1 MTAHSGAVARH
12 LRHGRMDVAPRS
24 ASHVGREPDPD
35 CPDAGRSTDQI
46 RSDPA
51 RQINQKIHVPN
62 ATALLPPGWC
72 SHRYLPLGRVGA
84 PRAPAE
90 DDLKRL
96 ATEIE
101 PHRCACCRTL
111 KENTMMT
118 AGSIL
123 INKDAARP
131 QCFHTKDNSFPD
143 GWMAVT
149 HDLSHHELE
158 QELTATGWTFFFM
171 ANVIRAT
178 VFGFSQET
186 MIDAA

>member
-1 MTAHSGAVARH
+1 
-12 LRHGRMDVAPRS
+12 
-24 ASHVGREPDPD
+24 
-35 CPDAGRSTDQI
+35 
-46 RSDPA
+46 
-51 RQINQKIHVPN
+51 
-62 ATALLPPGWC
+62 
-72 SHRYLPLGRVGA
+72 
-84 PRAPAE
+84 
-90 DDLKRL
+90 
-96 ATEIE
+96 
-101 PHRCACCRTL
+101 
-111 KENTMMT
+111 MMT

-123 INKDAARP
+123 IDKDAARP

-186 MIDAA
+186 TIDRALKRLIRNVSQQRCNCLEIDGVATHSFLGMPYVSISAHPRHIQKGVVFSGQ